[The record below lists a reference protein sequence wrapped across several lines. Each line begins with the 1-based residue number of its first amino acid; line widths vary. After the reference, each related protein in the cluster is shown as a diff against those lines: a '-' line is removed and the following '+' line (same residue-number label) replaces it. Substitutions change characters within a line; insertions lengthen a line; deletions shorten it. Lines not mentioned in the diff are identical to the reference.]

1 MQSKNK
7 KVKVR
12 VKCNSENGCNNLFNF
27 EKVESEQIAYG
38 ITIQYFKCH
47 KCGKKYLTNI
57 FDYDLNALIWHKNNI
72 AIGKEKEEEEKAI
85 YKSQIYLINQF
96 SKILDSKNIDV
107 SGVLQVAKDYLKEGK

>member
-38 ITIQYFKCH
+38 ITIQYFKCP

-72 AIGKEKEEEEKAI
+72 AIGKEKEILKRQA
-85 YKSQIYLINQF
+85 YLINQF
-96 SKILDSKNIDV
+96 SEILDSKNIDV
-107 SGVLQVAKDYLKEGK
+107 SGVLQIAKDYLKGGYANG